1 MSASK
6 RSKTSGVA
14 EGKTDGADS
23 DAADAAADPPSG
35 TAALSLSSTVR
46 LNNGRSDMPRFGMGL
61 SHNQGGF
68 KRDAVLC
75 ALDSGVLL
83 FDTAKR
89 YGNEADLG
97 EAIDASKVGRGRR
110 EGGRDREGERARARV
125 VWGVVRLDA
134 IQRAVQ
140 YVRSSLAISRPA
152 PFTHL
157 SSYHSF
163 HRPSHTPPT
172 HLHAPTHVP
181 TPAHLITTLPLNN
194 PTGTAR
200 VSLPHHQTVAGRRPR
215 RKAGLCGVRVAP
227 RWRPCGLVPSTLA
240 RGLWGGR

>member
-14 EGKTDGADS
+14 EGKTDGADA
-23 DAADAAADPPSG
+23 DDAAADPPSR

-97 EAIDASKVGRGRR
+97 EAIDASKVGRGR
-110 EGGRDREGERARARV
+110 EGGREV
-125 VWGVVRLDA
+125 
-134 IQRAVQ
+134 
-140 YVRSSLAISRPA
+140 
-152 PFTHL
+152 
-157 SSYHSF
+157 
-163 HRPSHTPPT
+163 
-172 HLHAPTHVP
+172 
-181 TPAHLITTLPLNN
+181 
-194 PTGTAR
+194 
-200 VSLPHHQTVAGRRPR
+200 GR
-215 RKAGLCGVRVAP
+215 
-227 RWRPCGLVPSTLA
+227 
-240 RGLWGGR
+240 

>member
-125 VWGVVRLDA
+125 VWVWCVSMRYSVPCNTCVPLS
-134 IQRAVQ
+134 Q
-140 YVRSSLAISRPA
+140 YHVLLHSPTSHPTTHSTSR
-152 PFTHL
+152 
-157 SSYHSF
+157 
-163 HRPSHTPPT
+163 RT

-181 TPAHLITTLPLNN
+181 THAHLITTLPLNN

>member
-125 VWGVVRLDA
+125 VWVWCVSMRYSVPCNTCVPLS
-134 IQRAVQ
+134 Q
-140 YVRSSLAISRPA
+140 YHVLLHSPTSHPTTHSTSRR
-152 PFTHL
+152 THL
-157 SSYHSF
+157 LRTSMLQPTF
-163 HRPSHTPPT
+163 QLTFQLTPT
-172 HLHAPTHVP
+172 
-181 TPAHLITTLPLNN
+181 
-194 PTGTAR
+194 
-200 VSLPHHQTVAGRRPR
+200 S
-215 RKAGLCGVRVAP
+215 
-227 RWRPCGLVPSTLA
+227 
-240 RGLWGGR
+240 